1 MKPTDVAGTTIGQSV
16 RIRGE
21 VTGSEN
27 LYMDGCVEGAVSLA
41 GSRLTVGPN
50 ARMIGNVTAEDVIV
64 EGMVQGDIRATGKV
78 ELRPTA
84 RVLGDIFTA
93 RLSMEDLAAMTGKIE
108 ILRTSSPLGEIAQS
122 RGAAVEAAEATSLFN
137 SPVAQ

>member
-93 RLSMEDLAAMTGKIE
+93 RLSMEDLATMTGKIE
-108 ILRTSSPLGEIAQS
+108 ILRTSSPLGEVAQS
-122 RGAAVEAAEATSLFN
+122 RGAAVEATSLFN